1 VIPYRVLIVAH
12 GHPELSPGG
21 AEIASYL
28 LFRGLRQA
36 RGTDAYYLART
47 GDAARRRGDT
57 PFLAFR
63 GRANEILLFT
73 DETDPFLFSQ
83 RSSELIDR
91 FAALV
96 TRIEPNV
103 VHFHHYTQLGLELIA
118 VVRRVDPQ
126 IRIIVT
132 LHEYLAICHHYG
144 QMVKTASMALCAGA
158 SPHDCAECFTG
169 IGPAEF
175 SRRKLFIRAHF
186 DKVDLFVAPSE
197 FLRQQYISWGIPD
210 WQITALHNATPTVR
224 PPPPRRLSVGE
235 RRATFGFFGQINPY
249 KGLLQLLSAFAVL
262 DRFPPETARGLRL
275 VVHGANLQLNHPQ
288 FIEAIKQLLART
300 AHRVHFAG
308 AYHSRDQYRLMA
320 AIDWVVVPS
329 IWWENSPLVIEEA
342 LAHRRPVIC
351 SDIGGMAEKVRP
363 GKDGFHF
370 AVGNPFELASLL
382 VRLAADDMV
391 WEQLQST
398 MRVPT
403 SVETVVSQ
411 HLRLY
416 RDEVFAI
423 AS

>member
-1 VIPYRVLIVAH
+1 MPYRVLIVAH

-28 LFRGLRQA
+28 LFRGLQQTK
-36 RGTDAYYLART
+36 GVEAYYLART

-57 PFLAFR
+57 PFSAFR

-83 RSSELIDR
+83 RSSGLIER

-96 TRIEPNV
+96 ARIAPDV

-118 VVRRVDPQ
+118 VIRRVDPK

-144 QMVKTASMALCAGA
+144 QMVKTADMALCSGA
-158 SPHDCAECFTG
+158 SPHDCAQCFSG
-169 IGPAEF
+169 IAPAEF
-175 SRRKLFIRAHF
+175 FRRELFIRAHF
-186 DKVDLFVAPSE
+186 EKVDLFVAPSE
-197 FLRQQYISWGIPD
+197 FLRRRYIDWGIPS
-210 WQITALHNATPTVR
+210 WQIAVLDNVTPAVR
-224 PPPPRRLSVGE
+224 APPPRPLAAGE
-235 RRATFGFFGQINPY
+235 RRAVFGFFGQINPY
-249 KGLLQLLSAFAVL
+249 KGLVQLLSAFALL
-262 DRFPPETARGLRL
+262 DRFPPEATRGLRL
-275 VVHGANLQLNHPQ
+275 VVHGANLELNHPQ
-288 FIEAIKQLLART
+288 FVEAVRQLLART
-300 AHRVHFAG
+300 AQRVHFAG

-329 IWWENSPLVIEEA
+329 VWWENSPLVIEEA
-342 LAHRRPVIC
+342 LAHCRPVIC
-351 SDIGGMAEKVRP
+351 SNIGGMAEKVRP
-363 GKDGFHF
+363 GRDGFHF
-370 AVGNPFELASLL
+370 AVGNPFELAGLL
-382 VRLAADDMV
+382 VRLAADDGV
-391 WEQLQST
+391 WDRLQSS

-403 SVETVVSQ
+403 PVDVAVAQ

-416 RDEVFAI
+416 QDEVFAI